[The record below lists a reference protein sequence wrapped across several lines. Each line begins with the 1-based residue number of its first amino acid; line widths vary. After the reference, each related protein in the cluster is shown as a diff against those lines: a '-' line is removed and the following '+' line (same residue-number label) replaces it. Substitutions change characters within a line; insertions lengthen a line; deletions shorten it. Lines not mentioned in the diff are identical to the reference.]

1 MVDKILENYS
11 KAVESTLKLQQE
23 MLRNW
28 TMQLSPFGTQ
38 VFEPPLTG
46 TSTGDR
52 EGSRVQQD
60 QTQAFAPPLTGTSTS
75 ASATPAAAWLEQ
87 LSAAQRKCAEA
98 VADMLKRH
106 QETLDEEYRAGIRA
120 IDDAF
125 RVGEARNPEQFQRL
139 SEELWRRNCEVLKT
153 AVASQMHD
161 VQSVMQKWYEAAC
174 LGAAGTKV

>member
-38 VFEPPLTG
+38 VFELPM
-46 TSTGDR
+46 
-52 EGSRVQQD
+52 
-60 QTQAFAPPLTGTSTS
+60 TGTSTS
-75 ASATPAAAWLEQ
+75 ASATPAASATETPATAWLEQ
-87 LSAAQRKCAEA
+87 LSTAQRKCAEA

-161 VQSVMQKWYEAAC
+161 VQSVMQKWYEAAR

>member
-38 VFEPPLTG
+38 VFELPM
-46 TSTGDR
+46 
-52 EGSRVQQD
+52 
-60 QTQAFAPPLTGTSTS
+60 TGTSTS
-75 ASATPAAAWLEQ
+75 ASATPAASAAKPAASASAKPAASATETPAAAWLEQ
-87 LSAAQRKCAEA
+87 LSTAQRKCAEA

-106 QETLDEEYRAGIRA
+106 QETLDEEFRAGIRA

-125 RVGEARNPEQFQRL
+125 RVGEAKNPEQFQRM
-139 SEELWRRNCEVLKT
+139 SEELWRRNCEILKT

-174 LGAAGTKV
+174 SGAAGTKV